1 MKRQKT
7 TSFMLLSEELDSNTL
22 MNLVGGANATP
33 INTNPHDLVTP
44 TSGAKPYDN
53 HDVDDLGNL

>member
-7 TSFMLLSEELDSNTL
+7 TSFALLSEELDSKIL

-33 INTNPHDLVTP
+33 ISTNPHDLITP
-44 TSGAKPYDN
+44 ASRSQPYD
-53 HDVDDLGNL
+53 DDEPEES